1 MAYAKIVDN
10 KIVEIDAADHDG
22 EAGWKEVPVDDIG
35 HALMYDT
42 VSSSVRAMTDAEKS
56 AEHTA
61 ITLSDA
67 WEHLRN
73 QRNIYLRDTDA
84 YMVSDR
90 PATTNM
96 SQYRAYLRGLPATY
110 NDTSILSQSPVMD
123 FDAYVASL

>member
-1 MAYAKIVDN
+1 MAYARIVN
-10 KIVEIDAADHDG
+10 NIIVEIDAADYG
-22 EAGWKEVPVDDIG
+22 GVSGWKPVPADDVG
-35 HALMYDT
+35 KPLTYDT
-42 VSSSVRAMTDAEKS
+42 SSSSVRAMTDAEKT

-73 QRNIYLRDTDA
+73 QRNIFLRDTDA
-84 YMVSDR
+84 YAISDR

-96 SQYRAYLRGLPATY
+96 PQYRAYLRGLPATY

>member
-1 MAYAKIVDN
+1 MYAKIENN
-10 KIVEIDAADHDG
+10 KIVTLDSADRDG
-22 EAGWKEVPVDDIG
+22 ETGWKQVPADDIG
-35 HALMYDT
+35 HALTYDT
-42 VSSSVRAMTDAEKS
+42 TSNSVRAMTTSEKN

-73 QRNIYLRDTDA
+73 QRNIFLRDTDA
-84 YMVSDR
+84 YAISDR

-96 SQYRAYLRGLPATY
+96 PQYRAYLRGLPATY

>member
-1 MAYAKIVDN
+1 M
-10 KIVEIDAADHDG
+10 
-22 EAGWKEVPVDDIG
+22 PVDDIG

-84 YMVSDR
+84 YMASDR

-96 SQYRAYLRGLPATY
+96 PQYRAYLRGLPATY